1 MSENSAESSHWEILK
16 LTGLLFLHSIKKKTL
31 ITPYVFRPLWVDPIK
46 VDLKGGL
53 TLFSMP
59 PPGSG
64 VLLAVIMKLLDGL
77 NLDKLGSADPLS
89 YHRMAEAMKHA
100 YLFVPGI
107 NEVRS
112 IITFL
117 KMEKFS

>member
-1 MSENSAESSHWEILK
+1 MIL
-16 LTGLLFLHSIKKKTL
+16 IN
-31 ITPYVFRPLWVDPIK
+31 PYGFRPLWVDPIK

-100 YLFVPGI
+100 YGQRTKLGDPLFVPGI